1 MPRKSLVAVAL
12 LAFCAGAHAEWKQL
26 ADSPFGT
33 MSYDPASVK
42 AEQGHTR
49 LQYRID
55 FPIERKNPQGKT
67 YRSATMNVA
76 VDCKAATVSVL
87 DLQTNA
93 SPKGQGAVVD
103 RQTLPPSPGEKVTTA
118 SSSEAIFK
126 VACPGVPVPAAQSTP
141 AAQPAPATQGA
152 STSPAKPAKK

>member
-1 MPRKSLVAVAL
+1 MPRKTLAAAAL

-26 ADSPFGT
+26 ADSAFGT

-42 AEQGHTR
+42 TEQGRTR

-55 FPIERKNPQGKT
+55 FPIERQNAQGKI

-93 SPKGQGAVVD
+93 ATKGQGAVVD
-103 RQTLPPSPGEKVTTA
+103 RQTLPPSAGEKVTTA

-126 VACPGVPVPAAQSTP
+126 VACPGVPVPVAQSAP
-141 AAQPAPATQGA
+141 AAQPAAPAA
-152 STSPAKPAKK
+152 SAKPATPAKK